1 MDRDTLEL
9 IRDFTKNQY
18 FYTLDNNL
26 PDPGRLFRESTVITF
41 NGETLV
47 GKDALPDYLASIL
60 AKYNWSYSAHTVHVD
75 AHPLAD
81 GTILALVNGHRM
93 VNGQNQRFAQT
104 FILVQDGD
112 SYYVAHGIY
121 QDISNDE

>member
-1 MDRDTLEL
+1 MDRDALEL
-9 IRDFTKNQY
+9 IRYFIKNQY

-26 PDPGRLFRESTVITF
+26 SDAGRLFRESTVITF

-47 GKDALPDYLASIL
+47 GKDALPDYLTSL
-60 AKYNWSYSAHTVHVD
+60 ADEFNWSYSAHTVHVD

-81 GTILALVNGHRM
+81 GTILALVKGHCM
-93 VNGQNQRFAQT
+93 VSGQNQRFAQT
-104 FILVQDGD
+104 FILVKDGD